1 MSRMSTCWMCTVWVV
16 NVNTINSVNNE
27 LMADMKQFESTEY
40 SPRLLTYSSLAKLD
54 IQIAPFYQQ
63 LEIQRRD
70 VQSCDTRGSLNECL
84 RR

>member
-1 MSRMSTCWMCTVWVV
+1 MCTVWVV

-27 LMADMKQFESTEY
+27 LIAVMKQFESTEY
-40 SPRLLTYSSLAKLD
+40 SPRLLSTYRSLAKLD
-54 IQIAPFYQQ
+54 IQITYVILAPFYQQ

-70 VQSCDTRGSLNECL
+70 VQLCDTRGSSIGCL